1 MKNVIIKNE
10 NDIQINVNPI
20 LYEAVRNYVSSVL
33 YPLESFY
40 EDEETF
46 TEEEKSMYIENK
58 IRDMVFSLVRLFD
71 LTRKEL
77 EGYFTEEEAL
87 FLVRIFYNN
96 LYHVSEGI
104 DPKIIINLMIDD
116 SLKYESTSFT
126 DEDFGI
132 AKTLKEK
139 IQNLTAFQ
147 AYTAI
152 MLACSLKNK
161 DNFTIEDVRQAFMA
175 A

>member
-1 MKNVIIKNE
+1 
-10 NDIQINVNPI
+10 
-20 LYEAVRNYVSSVL
+20 
-33 YPLESFY
+33 
-40 EDEETF
+40 
-46 TEEEKSMYIENK
+46 
-58 IRDMVFSLVRLFD
+58 
-71 LTRKEL
+71 
-77 EGYFTEEEAL
+77 
-87 FLVRIFYNN
+87 
-96 LYHVSEGI
+96 
-104 DPKIIINLMIDD
+104 MIDD